1 MVTSQETLRTLLND
15 FIPKDRWIYITDIYD
30 IIERN
35 IGVFQPNDF
44 DVLAEYN
51 QQEKWKRNIR
61 NALQTL
67 KTNRQILWDGNSNYL
82 FPSIVSEEIESSS
95 LPARQGISESQFFQ
109 IQERRK
115 EIGRQGEEFVVVY
128 ERKKLVEAG
137 NLELATRVKRISIDD
152 IGAGYDVLSFTTTGE
167 EKHIEVKTT
176 IGTGYS
182 FEITINEINKSK
194 NLTNY
199 FIYFIRNFNPGD
211 SEIEPIIISCADIDA
226 QLSLIP
232 SSFKATLTSRPQ

>member
-1 MVTSQETLRTLLND
+1 M
-15 FIPKDRWIYITDIYD
+15 
-30 IIERN
+30 
-35 IGVFQPNDF
+35 
-44 DVLAEYN
+44 
-51 QQEKWKRNIR
+51 
-61 NALQTL
+61 
-67 KTNRQILWDGNSNYL
+67 
-82 FPSIVSEEIESSS
+82 
-95 LPARQGISESQFFQ
+95 Q

-115 EIGRQGEEFVVVY
+115 EIGRQGEEFVVDY

-194 NLTNY
+194 NLPNY
-199 FIYFIRNFNPGD
+199 FIYEDPELSKQIAPMWDHPNLKGVETHGGSYWIRIG
-211 SEIEPIIISCADIDA
+211 A
-226 QLSLIP
+226 
-232 SSFKATLTSRPQ
+232 

>member
-1 MVTSQETLRTLLND
+1 MVTNQETLRTLLNE

-44 DVLAEYN
+44 DVLADYN
-51 QQEKWKRNIR
+51 QQPKWKRNIR

-67 KTNRQILWDGNSNYL
+67 KTSRQILWDGNSYYL
-82 FPSIVSEEIESSS
+82 FPSIFSEEVESTS
-95 LPARQGISESQFFQ
+95 LPVRQGISESQFLQ

-115 EIGRQGEEFVVVY
+115 EIGKQGEEFVVDY

-137 NLELATRVKRISIDD
+137 NLDLATRVKRISIDD
-152 IGAGYDVLSFTTTGE
+152 IGAGYDVLSFTITGE

-194 NLTNY
+194 NMPNY

-211 SEIEPIIISCADIDA
+211 SAIEPIIISSADIETT
-226 QLSLIP
+226 LELTP
-232 SSFKATLTSRPQ
+232 SSFKATVTDRPQ